1 MGDMVYVKLQPY
13 RQQSVV
19 HRSYL
24 KLSAKFFG
32 PYQVVEKVGAIAYR
46 LALHAN
52 AKVHPVFHVSQ
63 LKQHVGTTVV
73 QSVLPDMDGDGV
85 ISRVPVQILER
96 RMIKK
101 GNHAVT
107 QVLVQWSNSFAEDAT
122 WELLADLQTRFP
134 HFDP

>member
-1 MGDMVYVKLQPY
+1 M
-13 RQQSVV
+13 
-19 HRSYL
+19 HRSCL

-32 PYQVVEKVGAIAYR
+32 PYQVLEKVRAVAYR
-46 LALHAN
+46 LALPTN

-63 LKQHVGTTVV
+63 LKQHVGNVVV
-73 QSVLPDMDGDGV
+73 QSALPTMDGEGV
-85 ISRVPVQILER
+85 ISRVPVQILQR

-122 WELLADLQTRFP
+122 WELLADLQAQFP
-134 HFDP
+134 DFDP